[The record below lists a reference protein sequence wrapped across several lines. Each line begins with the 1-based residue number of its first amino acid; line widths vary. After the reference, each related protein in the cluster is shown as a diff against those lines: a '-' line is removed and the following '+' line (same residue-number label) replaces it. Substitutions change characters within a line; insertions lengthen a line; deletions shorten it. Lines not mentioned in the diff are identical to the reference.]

1 MKGFKINV
9 RFSERSE
16 NLSRYFTDI
25 SNERILDPQVEAELA
40 VKAKNGDAKAR
51 EKIIVSNLRFAV
63 SVAKAYA
70 GKNIS
75 LEDLISEGNKGLV
88 EAIETFDPS
97 TGFKFI
103 SYAVWHI
110 RKNIFYYI
118 NSNSKVFRIPE
129 SVASEIRRYQLLE
142 DDFICQNGREPSLE
156 ELLSLIEDSGIEQI
170 RKVAVDIIRNKPTG
184 ISLESPFRD
193 DDDFSNAPINWISN
207 EDPQEEALR
216 VNDIKFAISNILS
229 GLLPDEKKIVEMKYG
244 LCGKEPSTFTE
255 IGSNFR
261 KSSEWARNNLYKIEK
276 KMKNIAK
283 RRGIKN
289 WI

>member
-1 MKGFKINV
+1 MRDFKINV

-25 SNERILDPQVEAELA
+25 SNEKILDPQTEAELA
-40 VKAKNGDAKAR
+40 AKAKEGDVKAK
-51 EKIIVSNLRFAV
+51 EKIILSNLRFAI

-70 GKNIS
+70 GKNAS

-110 RKNIFYYI
+110 RKNIFKYM
-118 NSNSKVFRIPE
+118 NTNTKVFRIPE
-129 SVASEIRRYQLLE
+129 SVSSEVRRYQLIE
-142 DDFICQNGREPSLE
+142 DAFICQNGREPSLE
-156 ELLSLIEDSGIEQI
+156 ELLSLIEDNGIEQI
-170 RKVAVDIIRNKPTG
+170 KKGALDIIKNKPIG

-193 DDDFSNAPINWISN
+193 DDDLSNAPINWISC
-207 EDPQEEALR
+207 EDPQEETLR
-216 VNDIKFAISNILS
+216 ENDIKFAISNILS

-244 LCGKEPSTFTE
+244 LGGKEPSTFDE

-261 KSSEWARNNLYKIEK
+261 KSPEWARNNFYKIEK
-276 KMKNIAK
+276 KMKIIVR